1 MAAPDHAFE
10 TSDGSI
16 RIAVYG
22 PVFAGVY
29 DSPLT
34 ARGFDEVLR
43 WQPGAMPES
52 EKIVA
57 FSIAFGAHRLPAD
70 VQAAADRLLAA
81 FAQKTA
87 ASVNVL
93 IAEGFQASAARAM
106 LGTIY
111 LLTRVSYPRKVVA
124 SVAEGERW
132 LHSVVGESGDLS
144 RASSWLREREAAGP
158 RKDSPY
164 SR

>member
-29 DSPLT
+29 DAPLS

-43 WQPGAMPES
+43 WQRTVMPTT
-52 EKIVA
+52 EKIIA

-81 FAQKTA
+81 FAQQTA

-132 LHSVVGESGDLS
+132 LHSVVGASAPLS
-144 RASSWLREREAAGP
+144 RASSWLTEREAGGP
-158 RKDSPY
+158 REPPH

>member
-34 ARGFDEVLR
+34 ARGFDDVLR
-43 WQPGAMPES
+43 WQPSVMPHS

-57 FSIAFGAHRLPAD
+57 FSIAFGAHRLPPD
-70 VQAAADRLLAA
+70 VQAAADRLLAT
-81 FAQKTA
+81 FAPQTA
-87 ASVNVL
+87 ASLNVL
-93 IAEGFQASAARAM
+93 VAQGFQASAARAM

-124 SVAEGERW
+124 SVTEGERW
-132 LHSVVGESGDLS
+132 LRSVVGESPHLTS
-144 RASSWLREREAAGP
+144 ASIWLRAREAEGP
-158 RKDSPY
+158 RNEPA
-164 SR
+164 

>member
-16 RIAVYG
+16 RIAVFG
-22 PVFAGVY
+22 TVFAGVY

-34 ARGFDEVLR
+34 ARGFQEVLR
-43 WQPGAMPES
+43 WQPGVMPKS
-52 EKIVA
+52 EKIIP
-57 FSIAFGAHRLPAD
+57 FSIAFGAHRLPTD
-70 VQAAADRLLAA
+70 VQAAADRLLAT
-81 FAQKTA
+81 FAQQTA

-124 SVAEGERW
+124 SVTEGQRW
-132 LHSVVGESGDLS
+132 LQSVVGESADLS
-144 RASSWLREREAAGP
+144 RASSWLADREAAGP
-158 RKDSPY
+158 RNAP
-164 SR
+164 

>member
-1 MAAPDHAFE
+1 MAADHVFR

-16 RIAVYG
+16 HIAVYG

-29 DSPLT
+29 DAPLT

-43 WQPGAMPES
+43 WQPRVMPES
-52 EKIVA
+52 EKIIP
-57 FSIAFGAHRLPAD
+57 FSIAFGAHRLPPD
-70 VQAAADRLLAA
+70 VQAAADRLLEA
-81 FAQKTA
+81 FAPQTA

-111 LLTRVSYPRKVVA
+111 LLRRVSYPRKVVA
-124 SVAEGERW
+124 DVAEGARW
-132 LHSVVGESGDLS
+132 LRSVIGQSDDLS
-144 RASSWLREREAAGP
+144 RAARWLTEREAAGP
-158 RKDSPY
+158 REPPQ
-164 SR
+164 